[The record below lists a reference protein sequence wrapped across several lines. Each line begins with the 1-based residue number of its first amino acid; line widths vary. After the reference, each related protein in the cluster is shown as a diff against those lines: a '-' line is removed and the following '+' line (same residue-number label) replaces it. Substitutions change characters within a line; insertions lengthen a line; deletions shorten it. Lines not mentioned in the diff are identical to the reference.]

1 MYYMHN
7 NLSEMLTCEIQMNFS
22 MNFQESHDQCHKLVT

>member
-7 NLSEMLTCEIQMNFS
+7 NLSEMLTCEFQYEFS
-22 MNFQESHDQCHKLVT
+22 EVTWSVLQIFFFD